1 MIVAKNLSKNFGS
14 FRALDNINFCISRG
28 ETVAL
33 LGPNGAGKTTLL
45 RLLTGYYLPDGGEV
59 TVSGYDISRER
70 IKALRNIGYVPENSP
85 LYGDMTVFDF
95 LRFNAGLH
103 NLPPSEFA
111 DRAAEVIA
119 ALCLE
124 NVINQKIETLSKGFK
139 HRTGL
144 AGSLLHRP
152 KILLLDE
159 PTEGLD
165 PNQKFEFR
173 RFIKDY
179 GKKNIVLISTHIMEE
194 VEALAD
200 RVILLNNGKLVRDTS
215 PGELKKIAP
224 ANDLQTAFRTITT
237 DR

>member
-1 MIVAKNLSKNFGS
+1 
-14 FRALDNINFCISRG
+14 
-28 ETVAL
+28 
-33 LGPNGAGKTTLL
+33 
-45 RLLTGYYLPDGGEV
+45 
-59 TVSGYDISRER
+59 
-70 IKALRNIGYVPENSP
+70 
-85 LYGDMTVFDF
+85 MTVFDF
-95 LRFNAGLH
+95 LRFTAGLH

-111 DRAAEVIA
+111 ARAAEVIA

-165 PNQKFEFR
+165 PNQKFEIR

-179 GKKNIVLISTHIMEE
+179 G
-194 VEALAD
+194 
-200 RVILLNNGKLVRDTS
+200 
-215 PGELKKIAP
+215 
-224 ANDLQTAFRTITT
+224 
-237 DR
+237 